1 MFGYVRP
8 YKPELLVRE
17 LSRYQSVYCGICKQI
32 GRDYGQ
38 FPRLLLGYDLT
49 LLAVLLLALAEE
61 QPPEDFAG
69 CISNPL
75 KKRPAL
81 RGGPIIELAA
91 GLTILMAYHKAED
104 NAQDEHPVLGH
115 SAKLALHPAY
125 RKAARKYPAYDQA
138 LVRHLERLRQLEA
151 GPPDLAAA
159 GIFGDLLAGIF
170 ELAAP
175 LATADE
181 AIRLGLGRFGQHLGT
196 WIYLLD
202 AIDDREADCNNGSWN
217 PFSPL
222 EKNEAERR
230 AKELLENQEAE
241 MDRVAALL
249 PYQRDAGL
257 MGNIVTVGLMAARET
272 IMTGRRLAKI

>member
-38 FPRLLLGYDLT
+38 LPRLLLGYDLT
-49 LLAVLLLALAEE
+49 LLAVLLLALSEE

-81 RGGPIIELAA
+81 HGGHVIELAA

-104 NAQDEHPVLGH
+104 NAQDEHPVLGG
-115 SAKLALHPAY
+115 SAKLALKPAY
-125 RKAARKYPAYDQA
+125 RKAVRKYPAYEKA
-138 LVRHLERLRQLEA
+138 MVHHLGRLRQLEA

-159 GIFGDLLAGIF
+159 DIFGDLLGEVF
-170 ELAAP
+170 DQAAP
-175 LATADE
+175 LVTGDL
-181 AIRLGLGRFGQHLGT
+181 AIRGGLQRFGQELGA

-202 AIDDREADCNNGSWN
+202 AIDDRDADCNNGNWN

-222 EKNEAERR
+222 AKDEAVQM
-230 AKELLENQEAE
+230 AKELLEAREVE

-249 PYQRDAGL
+249 PYVRDAGL
-257 MGNIVTVGLMAARET
+257 MGNIVTAGLQSVRDSIMA
-272 IMTGRRLAKI
+272 GRRLTKF

>member
-8 YKPELLVRE
+8 LKPELLVRE
-17 LSRYQSVYCGICKQI
+17 LSRYQSIYCGICKQI

-38 FPRLLLGYDLT
+38 LPRLLLGYDLT
-49 LLAVLLLALAEE
+49 LLAVLLLALSDE

-69 CISNPL
+69 CITNPL

-81 RGGPIIELAA
+81 HGGKILELAA

-104 NAQDEHPVLGH
+104 NVQDEHPVLGG
-115 SAKLALHPAY
+115 SAKLAIKPAY
-125 RKAARKYPAYDQA
+125 RKARRKYPEYDQV
-138 LVRHLERLRQLEA
+138 LIRHLERLRQFEA

-159 GIFGDLLAGIF
+159 DVFGDLLGEVF
-170 ELAAP
+170 TLAAP
-175 LATADE
+175 LVTEDS
-181 AIRLGLGRFGQHLGT
+181 AISGGLNRFGQALGA

-222 EKNEAERR
+222 EKIEAVQR
-230 AKELLENQEAE
+230 AEELLEAREAD

-249 PYQRDAGL
+249 PYERDAGL
-257 MGNIVTVGLMAARET
+257 MGNIVTAGLQSVRDSIMA
-272 IMTGRRLAKI
+272 GRRLTKF